1 MPLKNIFKFNLYFC
15 FTFFIIAFKCRE
27 YSFYFYIIYLD
38 IMKHL
43 LFDPRTSN
51 NLDFW
56 PFVVKHLGPSDLK
69 KLKEHIYV
77 AHIKKHAIL
86 KCKNIIKYIY
96 ICIIKTKGRN
106 LKIKTPDINSLL
118 FCEIHFQ
125 KR

>member
-1 MPLKNIFKFNLYFC
+1 MQ
-15 FTFFIIAFKCRE
+15 
-27 YSFYFYIIYLD
+27 
-38 IMKHL
+38 HL

-51 NLDFW
+51 YLDFW

-77 AHIKKHAIL
+77 AHIKKHVIL

-106 LKIKTPDINSLL
+106 LKIKTPDINSLVL
-118 FCEIHFQ
+118 WDSFPEAIESQSNCQAGEDACCET
-125 KR
+125 KKKTDD